1 VRVAN
6 EGDITSD
13 PASDT
18 AEVARASISVEALCW
33 MGLVLAATM
42 LRLADLDGLP
52 LTTDEAMR
60 ALDAGRVAGGETPDT
75 WQGDFAAAAT
85 SYLFRIFGEHE
96 LVARSVAATAG
107 IALVGVLWFARGLIG
122 RVGAL
127 VTGALVAFSPLFVVH
142 SRSATAFSVGSFL
155 AVVMVVCLFGYLRNP
170 RTALA
175 FPLVVSL
182 ALATVTDSPAV
193 VAALAIVVFLV
204 MEAAFFA
211 NEDVRRGW
219 QAFRSSPLQWVS
231 ALLVVIAA
239 VQLGITQF
247 GTSLGG
253 ELPGIRLF
261 VDMFE
266 LPRDSRPPEYH
277 LALLLAYDW
286 SLLLAGGMGFVLLA
300 ARLARGGRATVTPFE
315 RYLLVWTALAAVILT
330 LVTRREGGQLLMLLL
345 PLAMLAGSLAEK
357 VASEFDWSAAARWW
371 PAAGGIAAFMAM
383 SILLMTEWSTGN
395 AGAGERLLLV
405 AAPLA
410 GLGLIAWVYFR
421 SRGTAGALAVG
432 GVTLM
437 AVAFLVHSS
446 LAVAF
451 AGGTEFAVDARLQAR
466 AERLG
471 ETLDALAA
479 ERGGTIVV
487 DGELFNELGWTLR
500 DSPVVFGGPLEGASA
515 VVTRPDAAP
524 SGFVGLDE
532 VWRVAERWYPDEVL
546 APRRMWRWL
555 LYREPY
561 GDLDAVD
568 VRIYVRTI

>member
-1 VRVAN
+1 
-6 EGDITSD
+6 
-13 PASDT
+13 
-18 AEVARASISVEALCW
+18 
-33 MGLVLAATM
+33 MGLVVAAVM
-42 LRLADLDGLP
+42 LRLVHLDGLP

-75 WQGDFAAAAT
+75 WLGDFAAAAT

-96 LVARSVAATAG
+96 LVARLVAATAG

-122 RVGAL
+122 GVGAL
-127 VTGALVAFSPLFVVH
+127 VTAALVTFSPLFVVH

-155 AVVMVVCLFGYLRNP
+155 AVVMVVCLFGYLREP

-182 ALATVTDSPAV
+182 ALAPLTDSPAV

-204 MEAAFFA
+204 MEGVFFA
-211 NEDVRRGW
+211 SEDVRRGW
-219 QAFRSSPLQWVS
+219 RAFRSSPLQWVS
-231 ALLVVIAA
+231 ALLVVVAA

-261 VDMFE
+261 VEMFE
-266 LPRDSRPPEYH
+266 LPRASRPPEYH

-286 SLLLAGGMGFVLLA
+286 PLLLAGGVAFVLLA
-300 ARLARGGRATVTPFE
+300 AKLARGGRAAVTPFE
-315 RYLLVWTALAAVILT
+315 RFLLVWTALAAVTLT
-330 LVTRREGGQLLMLLL
+330 LVTRRESGQLLMLLL
-345 PLAMLAGSLAEK
+345 PLAFLAGSLAEK
-357 VASEFDWSAAARWW
+357 VVSEFDWSAVVKSW
-371 PAAGGIAAFMAM
+371 PVAGAIVALMAM
-383 SILLMTEWSTGN
+383 TVLLMTEWSSGN
-395 AGAGERLLLV
+395 AGAGGRLLLV

-410 GLGLIAWVYFR
+410 GIGLVTGVYFR
-421 SRGTAGALAVG
+421 SRRSAGAIATG
-432 GVTLM
+432 AVTLA

-471 ETLDALAA
+471 ETLNVLAA

-487 DGELFNELGWTLR
+487 DGELRDELGWTLR
-500 DSPVVFGGPLEGASA
+500 DSPVVFGGPLEGASV

-532 VWRVAERWYPDEVL
+532 VWWVAEGWYPDEVL

-561 GDLDAVD
+561 GDLDVVD
-568 VRIYVRTI
+568 TRIYVRTI

>member
-1 VRVAN
+1 MRVAN
-6 EGDITSD
+6 EGDITSG
-13 PASDT
+13 PPSDT
-18 AEVARASISVEALCW
+18 TGDAGASISVEVLCW
-33 MGLVLAATM
+33 MGVVVAAAM
-42 LRLADLDGLP
+42 LRLVDLNGLP

-60 ALDAGRVAGGETPDT
+60 ALDAARVAGGETPDT

-96 LVARSVAATAG
+96 LIARLVAATGG

-127 VTGALVAFSPLFVVH
+127 VTAALVTFSPLFVVH

-155 AVVMVVCLFGYLRNP
+155 AVVMVVCLFGYLRQP
-170 RTALA
+170 RTALG

-182 ALATVTDSPAV
+182 ALAPLTDPPAV

-204 MEAAFFA
+204 MEGVLFA

-219 QAFRSSPLQWVS
+219 RTFRSSPLQWVS
-231 ALLVVIAA
+231 ALLVIIAA
-239 VQLGITQF
+239 VQLGFTQF
-247 GTSLGG
+247 GTSLGR

-261 VDMFE
+261 VEMFE

-286 SLLLAGGMGFVLLA
+286 PLLLAGGMAFVLLA
-300 ARLARGGRATVTPFE
+300 VKLARGGRAAVTPFE
-315 RYLLVWTALAAVILT
+315 RFLLGWTSLAAVILT
-330 LVTRREGGQLLMLLL
+330 LVTRRESGQLLTLLL
-345 PLAMLAGSLAEK
+345 PLAMLAGSLAEE
-357 VASEFDWSAAARWW
+357 VVSEFDWSAAVRWW
-371 PAAGGIAAFMAM
+371 PAAGAMVALMAM
-383 SILLMTEWSTGN
+383 TVLLMTDWSTGN
-395 AGAGERLLLV
+395 AGTAGRLLLV
-405 AAPLA
+405 AAPLT
-410 GLGLIAWVYFR
+410 GLGLVAAVYFR
-421 SRGTAGALAVG
+421 SRRAAGAIAAG
-432 GVTLM
+432 AVTLA

-446 LAVAF
+446 LAMAF
-451 AGGTEFAVDARLQAR
+451 AGGTEFAVDARLQAP

-471 ETLDALAA
+471 KTLDALAA
-479 ERGGTIVV
+479 ERGGTVVV

-500 DSPVVFGGPLEGASA
+500 DSSVVFGGPLEGASV

-532 VWRVAERWYPDEVL
+532 VWRIAEGWYPDELL

-555 LYREPY
+555 LHRQPY